1 MRITKVIREFMEEQL
16 TDKRLA
22 ANKEARAEYEG
33 RRQACIAELEE
44 TISFCRGQIA
54 KTLAKHNMD
63 ATVKQ
68 YGDPH
73 YAAEAVLPFCSMY
86 VKNDAEDTKL
96 REEERARYEAQKKA
110 LKEIEL
116 ELALGGDKEALMR
129 MLNEV
134 QF

>member
-33 RRQACIAELEE
+33 KRKACIAEIEE
-44 TISFCRGQIA
+44 TLSLCREQVA
-54 KTLAKHNMD
+54 MTLAKHGMD

-68 YGDPH
+68 YGDPR
-73 YAAEAVLPFCSMY
+73 YAAEVIVPFCSNY
-86 VKNDAEDTKL
+86 VKNDSEDNKL
-96 REEERARYEAQKKA
+96 QQEERARYETQKKA

>member
-16 TDKRLA
+16 SEKRLA
-22 ANKEARAEYEG
+22 ANKAARAEYEG
-33 RRQACIAELEE
+33 KRKACIAEIEE
-44 TISFCRGQIA
+44 TLSLCREQVA
-54 KTLAKHNMD
+54 MTLAKHGMD

-68 YGDPH
+68 YGDLH
-73 YAAEAVLPFCSMY
+73 YAAEVVVTFLPTY
-86 VKNDAEDTKL
+86 VKNDSEDDKL
-96 REEERARYEAQKKA
+96 RQEERARYEAQNKA

>member
-22 ANKEARAEYEG
+22 ANKEARAEYESK
-33 RRQACIAELEE
+33 RQACIIEIEE
-44 TISFCRGQIA
+44 TLSLCRKQVA
-54 KTLAKHNMD
+54 MTLAKHGMD

-73 YAAEAVLPFCSMY
+73 YAAEVILPFCSMY

-96 REEERARYEAQKKA
+96 REEERTRYEAQKKA

-129 MLNEV
+129 MLEAV
-134 QF
+134 EF

>member
-22 ANKEARAEYEG
+22 ANKEARAEYESK
-33 RRQACIAELEE
+33 RKACIAEIEE
-44 TISFCRGQIA
+44 TLSLCREQVA
-54 KTLAKHNMD
+54 MTLAKHGMD

-68 YGDPH
+68 YGDPRC
-73 YAAEAVLPFCSMY
+73 AAEVVVTFLPTY
-86 VKNDAEDTKL
+86 VKNDSEDGKL
-96 REEERARYEAQKKA
+96 QQEERARYEAQKKA